1 MNTLHPHPKIT
12 PLHLQ
17 RKAIVYLRQ
26 STDRQVQRHTES
38 QRLQYDLAAR
48 ARALG
53 FEQVDI
59 IDADLGHSA
68 AIGAARREGFER
80 LIAAVAVGE
89 VGLVLS
95 IEASRLSRTDQDWCR
110 LLELCPLFD
119 TLIAD
124 ADTIYDVSTL
134 DDQLVLGIKAT
145 MSIAEL
151 KVLHQRMQQGTES
164 KARRG
169 ELVRL
174 LPPGYVRD
182 ASGQIVKDPDQ
193 RVRQAVD
200 QVFRIFR
207 QKRSIRQTFLWFQRR
222 GLELPVN
229 KRQEDT
235 MRLVWQV
242 PSKPFI
248 GAILHN
254 PCYAGAY
261 VWGQRH
267 TELAVVEGKL
277 AKRTGKVQRSE
288 DCRVFLPDHHEGYI
302 DWETF
307 QDNRRIMQNNTTKT
321 DPDEAVG
328 AVRAGKALLTG
339 LLRCGHCGRKMHV
352 SYWGKSGT
360 SPRYRCQGTFDAGGT
375 YCVMFGGAGVDR
387 RFTHELLNVISPLG
401 LQASLEAVEGLNQ
414 REHEQRQTLEHKLA
428 QLHYEAQRAFEQ
440 YNEVDPRYRLVAAE
454 LERRWNAKLAE
465 VDAVKATL
473 AALSQ
478 HQRALTDD
486 ERATILRLGERFA
499 EVWDSPHCPMEL
511 RKTIIRTVVQE
522 VIVTEDAAAETL
534 RFVMH
539 WQGGSHTSFEMPKPQ
554 WGIADK
560 TAPEDIELIRQMA
573 VRYSDEEIARVLNK
587 HGRRTGKGNRWTK
600 NRVGAARRRA
610 VIDGHRRPRPDP
622 EVLSLQQ
629 AARYCGVSSTTIKR
643 LVASGLLNRDQVAPW
658 APWEIKRED
667 LESEVMHQALAY
679 LQTTGKLP
687 LVGNDSDTQQPL
699 FT

>member
-1 MNTLHPHPKIT
+1 MNPLTPHPKIT
-12 PLHLQ
+12 PCHLQ

-26 STDRQVQRHTES
+26 SSDRQVQRHLES
-38 QRLQYDLAAR
+38 QRRQYDLAAR

-68 AIGAARREGFER
+68 AVGATRREGFER

-95 IEASRLSRTDQDWCR
+95 LEASRLSRTDQDWCR

-124 ADTIYDVSTL
+124 ADYVYDVSTL

-145 MSIAEL
+145 MSVAEL
-151 KVLHQRMQQGTES
+151 KVLHQRMQQGTEA

-182 ASGQIVKDPDQ
+182 ASGQIVKDPDL
-193 RVRQAVD
+193 RVQQAIE

-207 QKRSIRQTFLWFQRR
+207 QTRSIRQTFIWFHRR

-229 KRQEDT
+229 KHQEDT
-235 MRLVWQV
+235 TRLVWQL

-248 GAILHN
+248 GSILHN

-261 VWGQRH
+261 VWGQRQ
-267 TELAVVEGKL
+267 TELVVVEGKL
-277 AKRTGKVQRSE
+277 TKRTGKWQRPE
-288 DCRVFLPDHHEGYI
+288 DCRVFIPDHHDAYI
-302 DWETF
+302 DWATF
-307 QDNRRIMQNNTTKT
+307 EENRRIMQNNTTKT

-328 AVRAGKALLTG
+328 AVRGGKALLAG

-360 SPRYRCQGTFDAGGT
+360 SPRYRCKGTFDAGGI

-387 RFTHELLNVISPLG
+387 RFTQELLGVISPLG

-414 REHEQRQTLEHKLA
+414 REHEQRQTLEHKLE
-428 QLHYEAQRAFEQ
+428 QLQYEARRAFEQ
-440 YNEVDPRYRLVAAE
+440 YNEVDPRHRLVAAE
-454 LERRWNAKLAE
+454 LERRWNAKLEE
-465 VDAVKATL
+465 VDAVQATL

-478 HQRALTDD
+478 QQRPLTDA
-486 ERATILRLGERFA
+486 ERETLLSLGERFA
-499 EVWDSPHCPMEL
+499 DVWDSPHCPMEL
-511 RKTIIRTVVQE
+511 RKTLIRTVVQE
-522 VIVTEDAAAETL
+522 VIVNEDPSGQTL
-534 RFVMH
+534 RFVIH
-539 WQGGSHTSFEMPKPQ
+539 WQGGSHTAFDMPKPQ
-554 WGIADK
+554 WGMADQ
-560 TAPEDIELIRQMA
+560 TAPETIDLIRQLA

-587 HGRRTGKGNRWTK
+587 HGRLTGKGNRWTK
-600 NRVGAARRRA
+600 NRVAAARRRY
-610 VIDGHRRPRPDP
+610 VINGHRRPRTDPD
-622 EVLSLQQ
+622 VLSLQQ

-643 LVASGLLNRDQVAPW
+643 LVSSGLLHRDQVAPW
-658 APWEIKRED
+658 APWEIKRTD
-667 LESEVMHQALAY
+667 LESELIRQALAH
-679 LQTTGKLP
+679 LQATGKLP
-687 LVGNDSDTQQPL
+687 VVGNDSATQQTL